1 MSDRTF
7 FQNPCKRGK
16 NHNHLRKICLCT
28 IIGVCSTCTSI
39 RMRSFYFL
47 RVLTTLWTDGAAIV
61 LTRLD
66 YLFLDRNHCFL
77 TFVLITML
85 LATTCFE
92 TPWSPCCVPPS
103 FVARL
108 DHLVVYHYHCLECV
122 LVTCGPP
129 PLSWHLFWSPCL
141 ETPCQHVLI
150 TLLCTTTIVLNV
162 SWSLVDRHHWFDVLV
177 TFLWTANIIFNKSWS
192 L

>member
-16 NHNHLRKICLCT
+16 SHNHLGKICLCT
-28 IIGVCSTCTSI
+28 IIRVHSTCTSI

-85 LATTCFE
+85 LATTCFKK
-92 TPWSPCCVPPS
+92 
-103 FVARL
+103 RL
-108 DHLVVYHYHCLECV
+108 DHPVVYR
-122 LVTCGPP
+122 
-129 PLSWHLFWSPCL
+129 HLLW
-141 ETPCQHVLI
+141 HVLI

-177 TFLWTANIIFNKSWS
+177 TYLWTANIIFNKSWS